1 MLEMRGLPIIH
12 IHKRNSVTSF
22 EVIVGRNGR
31 KESSVYLF
39 LVDGI
44 LIDSGPQIMDEE
56 IKTILREQ
64 NFNRVVLTHSH
75 EDHSGLTP
83 WVQKNLNIP
92 IYVHPNGI
100 RICEQKNPY
109 PLYRQ
114 KTWGTREGFKT
125 LPLGE
130 TITSNSHKWEVI
142 YTPGHADDHV
152 CLYHA
157 ETGTMF
163 TGDLFVSP
171 KTKVI
176 MKSESIPV
184 IMDSIRKLLTYPFDS
199 LFCSHCGFIQD
210 GRRMLERKLTYLE
223 QIYKEVEKMHKNGL
237 SIQAI
242 QHRLFPKKY
251 TIEEY
256 SSGEWQSLHIVTSII
271 NHIKQ

>member
-1 MLEMRGLPIIH
+1 MIN
-12 IHKRNSVTSF
+12 IHKHNNVTSF
-22 EVIVGRNGR
+22 EVIVGSSGR
-31 KESSVYLF
+31 REKSVFLF
-39 LVDGI
+39 LVDGM
-44 LIDSGPQIMDEE
+44 LIDSGPQIMDQE
-56 IKTILREQ
+56 IQTVLKEQ
-64 NFNRVVLTHSH
+64 DFNCVVLTHSH
-75 EDHSGLTP
+75 EDHSGVAP
-83 WVQKNLNIP
+83 WIQKSLNIP

-100 RICEQKNPY
+100 SICNQKTPY

-114 KTWGTREGFKT
+114 KTWGTRDEFKA
-125 LPLGE
+125 LPLGD
-130 TITSNSHKWEVI
+130 TINSNSHKWEVI

-184 IMDSIRKLLTYPFDS
+184 TMNSIRKLLTYPFDS
-199 LFCSHCGFIQD
+199 LFCSHSGYIQD
-210 GRRMLERKLTYLE
+210 GRRMLEKKLEYLE
-223 QIYKEVEKMHKNGL
+223 QIYKEVEKMVGNGL

-242 QHRLFPKKY
+242 QQSLFPKKY
-251 TIEEY
+251 AIEEY
-256 SSGEWQSLHIVTSII
+256 SNGEWQSLHIITSII